1 MSTNRQ
7 RLRAIAKYLKT
18 DIKKNFK
25 KLLITA
31 VLLFG
36 ASWAVI
42 APVKGIE
49 QFFYHFAESNDS
61 FVIEDSIYP
70 EVYLEE
76 ITASKTYL
84 SANSLAA
91 LTGQPAPAD
100 IENYYY
106 DEETGLITV
115 QNQALVSQDSPLT
128 TISQNMRDGIIGY
141 TVQEGDTPS
150 SIAAAFGIS
159 VNTLCWANNLKT
171 NSIIRPGD
179 ELKILPISGIILQIK
194 SGQTIDS
201 IAKTYQAK
209 SNEIITFNSLPAD
222 GAIQIGQKIIIPDG
236 VMPAPAPVPTKKID
250 IASISGA
257 GTGKSRVF
265 PIGQCTWYVAQKRY
279 VPWSG
284 HAKSWLDNAKAYGF
298 TTGNSPQAGAIM
310 VLSEGGWTGRLY
322 GHVAYVEAVNGEW
335 VTISEMNYTGLGIK
349 SVRTLHINDKRI
361 RGYIY

>member
-7 RLRAIAKYLKT
+7 RFKAIFKYLKT

-49 QFFYHFAESNDS
+49 QFLFYSFAESGDS
-61 FVIEDSIYP
+61 FIIEDNLYP
-70 EVYLEE
+70 EE

-100 IENYYY
+100 TENYYY

-115 QNQALVSQDSPLT
+115 QNQALISQGSPLT
-128 TISQNMRDGIIGY
+128 TISQNMRDGVMSY

-159 VNTLCWANNLKT
+159 ANTLCWANNLKS

-179 ELKILPISGIILQIK
+179 ELKILPISGVIHQIK

-201 IAKTYQAK
+201 LAKYYQAK
-209 SNEIITFNSLPAD
+209 SDEIITFNSLPAD

-236 VMPAPAPVPTKKID
+236 VMPAPAPVPTKRID
-250 IASISGA
+250 LASLSGA

-284 HAKSWLDNAKAYGF
+284 HAKSWLANARAYGF
-298 TTGNSPQAGAIM
+298 ATGSSPQPGAIM
-310 VLSEGGWTGRLY
+310 VLSEGGWTGLLY
-322 GHVAYVEAVNGEW
+322 GHVAYVESVHGQW
-335 VTISEMNYTGLGIK
+335 VTISEMNYTGWGVK